1 MCQMVGMETEV
12 KQETFPV
19 ECFLD
24 YVCYIKQMDLSFWLS
39 FHSNFSLFSDDTKTN
54 TLFNK

>member
-39 FHSNFSLFSDDTKTN
+39 FH
-54 TLFNK
+54 